1 MNRRRPRAAVRARF
15 SVREVPGITVTAAGS
30 RAPLPYGLDGTAR
43 RTAQRAL
50 TEAGRAYLGGHV
62 ELHAPRRTPAR
73 VLRGAATRAVAA
85 AVATTLRAAP
95 AGPRATD
102 APAPTPAT
110 DVPAPAPPSGARR
123 TPARPRSRPP
133 TDHHRTGSRP
143 HGPAHH

>member
-1 MNRRRPRAAVRARF
+1 MNRRRRPRAAAVRARF

-62 ELHAPRRTPAR
+62 ELRAPRRTPAR
-73 VLRGAATRAVAA
+73 VLRRAATRAVAA

-95 AGPRATD
+95 ATGP
-102 APAPTPAT
+102 
-110 DVPAPAPPSGARR
+110 PAPAPPSGARR
-123 TPARPRSRPP
+123 TPVRPRSHPP
-133 TDHHRTGSRP
+133 TDHPRTGSRP
-143 HGPAHH
+143 HGRAHH

>member
-1 MNRRRPRAAVRARF
+1 MNRRRPRAAAVRARF

-62 ELHAPRRTPAR
+62 ELRAPRRTPAR
-73 VLRGAATRAVAA
+73 ALRRAAALAVAA

-95 AGPRATD
+95 AGPPATD
-102 APAPTPAT
+102 AST
-110 DVPAPAPPSGARR
+110 PAPPSGARR
-123 TPARPRSRPP
+123 TPARARSRPP
-133 TDHHRTGSRP
+133 ADHHRTGGRP
-143 HGPAHH
+143 HGRAHH

>member
-1 MNRRRPRAAVRARF
+1 MNRRRPRAVVRARF

-73 VLRGAATRAVAA
+73 VLRRAATRAVAA

-102 APAPTPAT
+102 A
-110 DVPAPAPPSGARR
+110 PAPAPPSGARR

>member
-73 VLRGAATRAVAA
+73 VLRRAATRAVAA

-95 AGPRATD
+95 AGPR
-102 APAPTPAT
+102 AT

>member
-1 MNRRRPRAAVRARF
+1 MNRRRPRAVVRARF

-73 VLRGAATRAVAA
+73 VLRRAATRAVAA

-95 AGPRATD
+95 AGPRATG
-102 APAPTPAT
+102 A
-110 DVPAPAPPSGARR
+110 PAPAPPSGARR

>member
-1 MNRRRPRAAVRARF
+1 MNRRRPRAAAVRARF

-73 VLRGAATRAVAA
+73 VLRRAATRAVAA

-95 AGPRATD
+95 AGPPATD
-102 APAPTPAT
+102 APAPDASAPDASVPSPAT
-110 DVPAPAPPSGARR
+110 DTPAPAPATGTR
-123 TPARPRSRPP
+123 RPP
-133 TDHHRTGSRP
+133 
-143 HGPAHH
+143 A